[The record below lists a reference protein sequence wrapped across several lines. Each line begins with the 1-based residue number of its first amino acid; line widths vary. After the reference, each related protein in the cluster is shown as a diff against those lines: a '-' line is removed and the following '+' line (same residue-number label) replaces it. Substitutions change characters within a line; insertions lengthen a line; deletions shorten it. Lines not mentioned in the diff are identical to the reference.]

1 MRVRH
6 PRTKRSILNVL
17 SRDWQTSAEISYK
30 SKVSFRV
37 VSMNLNW
44 LARLGYV
51 EKKNATARY
60 ATGYGKI
67 TTWRLKE
74 GLTAD
79 LVMEL
84 LQKETRS
91 IGEPVS

>member
-6 PRTKRSILNVL
+6 PRAKRSILNFL
-17 SRDWQTSAEISYK
+17 DRDWQSSAQISYK
-30 SKVSFRV
+30 SKVSSHEVAEFLRRL
-37 VSMNLNW
+37 VS
-44 LARLGYV
+44 LGYV
-51 EKKNATARY
+51 EKM
-60 ATGYGKI
+60 GYGAI
-67 TTWRLKE
+67 HVWRLKE

-84 LQKETRS
+84 LEKEMRS